1 MGLYK
6 ILLVIFLQ
14 IYGIFGTMT
23 SLVYFNETGELSCH
37 FPNPQNLSWNELV
50 MFWQDQDKLV
60 LFDLYQGTEQPR
72 SVNSKYKGR
81 TSFDRDSW
89 NLKLHNVQIQD
100 KGTYSCFIHHKKPE
114 GMLPLFQMN
123 SELSV
128 RANFSQ
134 PEITPISNRTEHSDT
149 VNLTCSST
157 HGYPEPTR
165 MWFLIEPGNISM
177 YNNAVM
183 KKSQNNVTKLYTV
196 SISASFP
203 IGKDHVDVF
212 CVLQHDEMTA
222 ELRSLPY
229 KIDPVSLPPDQEFP
243 PWILA
248 VIVIFAVVPLMVYLI
263 LKKNKKKPGPSCER
277 ETIHVEA
284 EEQEQLEE
292 RVRCHIPERSDEAQC
307 VINVPKTTSGDK
319 SATDT

>member
-23 SLVYFNETGELSCH
+23 SLVYFNETGKLFCN
-37 FPNPQNLSWNELV
+37 FPNSQNLSWNELV
-50 MFWQDQDKLV
+50 IFWQDQDMLV
-60 LFDLYQGTEQPR
+60 LFDLLQGIEQPK

-89 NLKLHNVQIQD
+89 TLKLHNVQIQD
-100 KGTYSCFIHHKKPE
+100 KGTYTCFIHHKKPG
-114 GMLPLFQMN
+114 GMIPLFQMN

-157 HGYPEPTR
+157 NGYPEPTR

-177 YNNAVM
+177 HNNSVM

-203 IGKDHVDVF
+203 IGTESVNIF
-212 CVLQHDEMTA
+212 CVLQHDQMMT
-222 ELRSLPY
+222 ELRSLSY
-229 KIDPVSLPPDQEFP
+229 KIDPVQLPPAQDFFH
-243 PWILA
+243 WIVAAIVTLA
-248 VIVIFAVVPLMVYLI
+248 VVFLMVFLI
-263 LKKNKKKPGPSCER
+263 LMKNRKKPGPSYER
-277 ETIHVEA
+277 ETIQVEA
-284 EEQEQLEE
+284 EEKEQLEE
-292 RVRCHIPERSDEAQC
+292 RVRCYVPERSDEAQC
-307 VINVPKTTSGDK
+307 VIKVSKTASGDK